1 MAQRPTRRNERVLPW
16 IRAAAYG
23 SLTTWA
29 LLGLNAQP
37 FTIVATFGAIAAI
50 CALFAPGIAVLVVL
64 IAVAI
69 PVLAANLLAGAVLLV
84 VGFASLHYL
93 TQNRGLPFMLI
104 LAALMAAT
112 LGPAWAVPVIAGY
125 LLGASEGAVVAILA
139 CLLIQ
144 AAGLAT
150 GSPQVG
156 LVLTSGTEVLLS
168 FEDAPSDL
176 IGLGWLADARE
187 TLDPAAL
194 LAVLGGAQPKLT
206 LLLQPLLWAV
216 TAAGTG
222 LIANYDRK
230 LKRIWAASAGVSAG
244 IVGLAVGTMALAS
257 LSPAL
262 QVSPVAAS
270 TGALTSLVI
279 ALVVVI
285 TAEYLFSAVAR
296 PVAAVVRQ
304 AGVRTEDADVDELLR
319 VIATAEDQLASEHTV
334 QSVVMITD
342 MKSFSKMTEED
353 GSVASAKTIQRH
365 RDLLLPIITEHGGSG
380 KSTGGD
386 GLVAAFGST
395 EKALQA
401 AVLMQRALK
410 KHNAAHACEREI
422 IVRIGLAEGEVI
434 LDKSGRPFIGAA
446 LNLAARIMDLGDG
459 GQILTDSRLARSTTL
474 ETHSH
479 GEYAL
484 KNIAGVTEVI
494 EVLWESEQAPVA
506 PARIAPE

>member
-1 MAQRPTRRNERVLPW
+1 
-16 IRAAAYG
+16 
-23 SLTTWA
+23 
-29 LLGLNAQP
+29 
-37 FTIVATFGAIAAI
+37 
-50 CALFAPGIAVLVVL
+50 
-64 IAVAI
+64 
-69 PVLAANLLAGAVLLV
+69 
-84 VGFASLHYL
+84 
-93 TQNRGLPFMLI
+93 
-104 LAALMAAT
+104 
-112 LGPAWAVPVIAGY
+112 
-125 LLGASEGAVVAILA
+125 
-139 CLLIQ
+139 
-144 AAGLAT
+144 
-150 GSPQVG
+150 
-156 LVLTSGTEVLLS
+156 
-168 FEDAPSDL
+168 
-176 IGLGWLADARE
+176 
-187 TLDPAAL
+187 
-194 LAVLGGAQPKLT
+194 
-206 LLLQPLLWAV
+206 
-216 TAAGTG
+216 
-222 LIANYDRK
+222 
-230 LKRIWAASAGVSAG
+230 
-244 IVGLAVGTMALAS
+244 
-257 LSPAL
+257 
-262 QVSPVAAS
+262 
-270 TGALTSLVI
+270 
-279 ALVVVI
+279 